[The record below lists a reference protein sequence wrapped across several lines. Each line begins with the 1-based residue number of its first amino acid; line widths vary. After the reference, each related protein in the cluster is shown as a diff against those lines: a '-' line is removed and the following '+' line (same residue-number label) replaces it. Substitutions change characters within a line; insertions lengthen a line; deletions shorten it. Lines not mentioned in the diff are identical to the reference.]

1 MGKPKK
7 AKKAKFRGRDYDF
20 DVNELF
26 RIFAAAKE
34 LRDMIKTHKKLQPR
48 EFDAKLSK
56 RQKKKMES
64 KEFQQ
69 EIADIREVMGEDAF
83 GELAASK
90 PHLSPAEYTLDAIEK
105 KDYSKEDSSI
115 KILSQKVNMIYEGFP
130 EASGEDFVPAP
141 QFDLNEEGP
150 NNHLLENRYQEN
162 QTPVIPEPV
171 WDVHPQAVQVIEEK
185 LSKKECEEMLT
196 AFLAEYSGSR

>member
-7 AKKAKFRGRDYDF
+7 AKKVKFKGRDYDF

-56 RQKKKMES
+56 RQQKKMES
-64 KEFQQ
+64 EDFQQ
-69 EIADIREVMGEDAF
+69 EISGIREAMGEDAF

-90 PHLSPAEYTLDAIEK
+90 PHVSPAEFTLDAISEK
-105 KDYSKEDSSI
+105 YSSKQDSPI
-115 KILSQKVNMIYEGFP
+115 KIFPQKVDLIYADIPEAQEEGFL
-130 EASGEDFVPAP
+130 PAP
-141 QFDLNEEGP
+141 CLDLRFDGP
-150 NNHLLENRYQEN
+150 NNRLVADNN
-162 QTPVIPEPV
+162 SGNMKPDIPAPRWE
-171 WDVHPQAVQVIEEK
+171 VHPEAIKVVEEK

-196 AFLAEYSGSR
+196 EFLAEYSGSK